1 MSHNAL
7 KATLEQI
14 KQNLEESSAAYR
26 DLTSDKINH
35 ILILNADTIYQ
46 ETLGQLTVLGIE
58 FEEEQKVIK
67 SLSDGANALVEKF
80 YTAFKG
86 TKARKFNIDAT
97 IETVEENK
105 VATVIVVQRGNENPG
120 NVFRLIRT
128 KKQQAQADYYNTIR
142 NFIAKYNSTH
152 GTEVE
157 FDDRAFLD
165 IGHYGTTSVAAQIAT
180 STLKSIREAV
190 GEILAVTFNIEPI
203 QGQLVV
209 SVELQAASRNRG
221 ELSQSDKENLK
232 KVRTQLDNIL
242 AQIDVINLEGSDSHY
257 TKTIKTIFNSF
268 AEDLGKVPSVKTNI
282 KVKKINESKVKKV
295 TSTEKISTKN
305 KKIEFKGKRVA
316 AKRSAEVRETPESK
330 INLRTLI
337 PRFNA
342 LLPPTVKKNMVFPAL
357 RNRTGRFAQS
367 TRIVDITQ
375 TPKGFPSIAYT
386 YQKFPYQVFEP
397 GRGRL
402 PWADEDRDPRKL
414 IEASIREIAAGIMD
428 QRFYMRRV

>member
-1 MSHNAL
+1 MSHSAL
-7 KATLEQI
+7 KAKLEQI
-14 KQNLEESSAAYR
+14 KQTLEESSAAYR
-26 DLTSDKINH
+26 DLTSDRINH
-35 ILILNADTIYQ
+35 TLILNSDTIYS
-46 ETLGQLTVLGIE
+46 ETLGQLAILGIDLDKKE
-58 FEEEQKVIK
+58 LDFTALQKGAD
-67 SLSDGANALVEKF
+67 SLILNF
-80 YTAFKG
+80 YNAFK
-86 TKARKFNIDAT
+86 TIKAKKFT
-97 IETVEENK
+97 IEALKENN
-105 VATVIVVQRGNENPG
+105 VVIVTVVQKGNDNPG

-128 KKQQAQADYYNTIR
+128 KKQQAQRDYYTIIR
-142 NFIAKYNSTH
+142 DFVAAYNSTH

-180 STLKSIREAV
+180 STLKSIREEL

-282 KVKKINESKVKKV
+282 KVKKIDKSKVKKV
-295 TSTEKISTKN
+295 TSIEKVSTKD

-414 IEASIREIAAGIMD
+414 IEASIREIAVGIMD

>member
-35 ILILNADTIYQ
+35 ILILNADTIYR
-46 ETLGQLTVLGIE
+46 ETLGQLTVLGIK

-67 SLSDGANALVEKF
+67 SLSDGANALVADLF
-80 YTAFKG
+80 DAFKDI
-86 TKARKFNIDAT
+86 KAKKFT
-97 IETVEENK
+97 IAAIQEN
-105 VATVIVVQRGNENPG
+105 TEVIVIIKQKNTDSPG
-120 NVFRLIRT
+120 NAFRLIRT
-128 KKQQAQADYYNTIR
+128 KKQQAQKKYYGIIQEYINE
-142 NFIAKYNSTH
+142 YNSANDTK
-152 GTEVE
+152 VK
-157 FDDRAFLD
+157 FDEMAFLD

-203 QGQLVV
+203 QGQLFV
-209 SVELQAASRNRG
+209 SVELQAASKNRG
-221 ELSQSDKENLK
+221 ELSQTDKDKLK

-242 AQIDVINLEGSDSHY
+242 AQINVINLEGSDSHY

-305 KKIEFKGKRVA
+305 KKIEFRGKRVA

-375 TPKGFPSIAYT
+375 TPKGFPSVAYT